1 MSSRARWICLWP
13 LPSTSFC
20 ITDFRSHNRGFNVRP
35 GVSSKSEW
43 NPKCTYAMP
52 IRAFLLC
59 QASGLLI
66 HYSSSPAASST
77 LNGQSATCD
86 SRISL
91 TTFWSRKIWF
101 TWCTSS
107 SSSNPA
113 WPHAHNSFF
122 AGWLLLP
129 PVILLLMN
137 NETPTDDQ
145 SQWRANSTDAAS
157 QLRQQLKE
165 RRWW

>member
-35 GVSSKSEW
+35 GVSSKWEW

-107 SSSNPA
+107 SKLA

-122 AGWLLLP
+122 ALQAAAA
-129 PVILLLMN
+129 VILLLLMN

>member
-66 HYSSSPAASST
+66 HYSSSPAAPWMAN
-77 LNGQSATCD
+77 LQLVIQGFPWLLFGAVKYD
-86 SRISL
+86 SRGALLAASL
-91 TTFWSRKIWF
+91 LDHMHIIPS
-101 TWCTSS
+101 
-107 SSSNPA
+107 
-113 WPHAHNSFF
+113 
-122 AGWLLLP
+122 LP
-129 PVILLLMN
+129 CKQQQQLSYYYSWIMRHLLMTSHN
-137 NETPTDDQ
+137 DEPTLLM
-145 SQWRANSTDAAS
+145 
-157 QLRQQLKE
+157 QLVN
-165 RRWW
+165 WGSS

>member
-35 GVSSKSEW
+35 RVSSKSEW

-107 SSSNPA
+107 SKLA

-122 AGWLLLP
+122 ALQAAP
-129 PVILLLMN
+129 PVILLLLMN